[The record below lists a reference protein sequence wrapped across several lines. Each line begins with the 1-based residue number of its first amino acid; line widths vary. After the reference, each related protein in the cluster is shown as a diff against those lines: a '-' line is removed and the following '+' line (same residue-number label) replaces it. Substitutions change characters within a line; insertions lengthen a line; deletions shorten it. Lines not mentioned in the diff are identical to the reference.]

1 MISGFKKF
9 VLRGNAI
16 DLAVGVII
24 GGAFGTIVTSLTG
37 DVITP
42 IIGAFGGQPDF
53 SEITAGPVQLG
64 NFLNAVVAFVI
75 TAFALY
81 VIIVAPMNKSKEIE
95 ERRKAASAPP
105 PEVPVTPEDI
115 RLLTEIRDLL
125 KAK

>member
-1 MISGFKKF
+1 MFDGFKKF
-9 VLRGNAI
+9 ILRGNAL

-24 GGAFGTIVTSLTG
+24 GGAFGTIVASLTG

-64 NFLNAVVAFVI
+64 NFLNAVVAFLI

-81 VIIVAPMNKSKEIE
+81 VLIVAPMNRYKDME
-95 ERRKAASAPP
+95 EKKKAAAAGR
-105 PEVPVTPEDI
+105 PEEPKTPEDI
-115 RLLTEIRDLL
+115 ILLTEIRDLL

>member
-1 MISGFKKF
+1 MIDGFKKF
-9 VLRGNAI
+9 ILRGNAL

-24 GGAFGTIVTSLTG
+24 GGAFGTIVASLTG

-81 VIIVAPMNKSKEIE
+81 VLIVAPMNSYKERE
-95 ERRKAASAPP
+95 EKKKAAAAGP
-105 PEVPVTPEDI
+105 PEEPKTPEDI
-115 RLLTEIRDLL
+115 QLLTEIRDLL

>member
-1 MISGFKKF
+1 MLDGFKKF
-9 VLRGNAI
+9 ILRGNAL

-53 SEITAGPVQLG
+53 SEITAGPVMLG
-64 NFLNAVVAFVI
+64 NFINAVVAFLI

-81 VIIVAPMNKSKEIE
+81 ILIVAPMNRYKEFE
-95 ERRKAASAPP
+95 EKKKAAAAPP
-105 PEVPVTPEDI
+105 PEEPKVADDI
-115 RLLTEIRDLL
+115 QLLTEIRDLL
-125 KAK
+125 KSR

>member
-81 VIIVAPMNKSKEIE
+81 VIIVAPMNKYKEIE

>member
-1 MISGFKKF
+1 MVDGFKKF
-9 VLRGNAI
+9 IFRGSVV

-24 GGAFGTIVTSLTG
+24 GGAFGTIVSSLTA

-53 SEITAGPVQLG
+53 SELVAGPVQLG
-64 NFLNAVVAFVI
+64 KFINAVVAFLI

-81 VIIVAPMNKSKEIE
+81 ILIVAPMNKYKEIQD
-95 ERRKAASAPP
+95 RKNAEPAPEP
-105 PEVPVTPEDI
+105 PATPDDVK
-115 RLLTEIRDLL
+115 LLTEIRDLL

>member
-1 MISGFKKF
+1 MLDGFKKF
-9 VLRGNAI
+9 ILRGNAL

-24 GGAFGTIVTSLTG
+24 GGAFGTIVTSLTA

-64 NFLNAVVAFVI
+64 NFLNAVVAFLI

-81 VIIVAPMNKSKEIE
+81 MLIVAPMNKFKELDE
-95 ERRKAASAPP
+95 KRKAAAAPP
-105 PEVPVTPEDI
+105 AEEPKTPEDI
-115 RLLTEIRDLL
+115 QLLSEIRDLL

>member
-1 MISGFKKF
+1 MVEGFKQF
-9 VLRGNAI
+9 IFRGNVI

-24 GGAFGTIVTSLTG
+24 GGAFGTIVSSLTA

-42 IIGAFGGQPDF
+42 IIGFFGGQPDF

-64 NFLNAVVAFVI
+64 KFVNAIVSFLI

-81 VIIVAPMNKSKEIE
+81 VLIVAPMNKYKELQEKKKAVE
-95 ERRKAASAPP
+95 EAAPA
-105 PEVPVTPEDI
+105 EPVTPDDVK
-115 RLLTEIRDLL
+115 LLTEIRDLL